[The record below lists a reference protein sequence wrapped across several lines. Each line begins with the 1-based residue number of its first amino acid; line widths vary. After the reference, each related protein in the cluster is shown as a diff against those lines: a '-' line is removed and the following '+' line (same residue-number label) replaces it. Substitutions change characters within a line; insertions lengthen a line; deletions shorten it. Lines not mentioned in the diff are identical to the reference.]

1 MHKSFKTFI
10 LIAIVLVT
18 CALAIYP
25 PKKNLRLGRDLAGG
39 VNLVYSVNL
48 NQGDNADEV
57 IGRMIEVLK
66 ERVNPEGL
74 YEISFVQQG
83 RDRISISM
91 PLPTKEIQQL
101 RDKFQNAMSDLED
114 YVIDRGAFERA
125 LRLSGPER
133 LAALVARAPGVDD
146 DGAHVGFGPRLYRD
160 AGRMCVGRITP
171 R

>member
-83 RDRISISM
+83 RDEDVFRAEESLGIDIS
-91 PLPTKEIQQL
+91 
-101 RDKFQNAMSDLED
+101 R
-114 YVIDRGAFERA
+114 
-125 LRLSGPER
+125 PER
-133 LAALVARAPGVDD
+133 GSDEEDEMR
-146 DGAHVGFGPRLYRD
+146 RQ
-160 AGRMCVGRITP
+160 RI
-171 R
+171 